1 MLSVYNFLK
10 VKLCYRTYWKQ
21 WLALLAICLLIFA
34 CSGGDEKNSLTEL
47 NLKGKVKSINTTSFT
62 TTEKFGEVTK
72 DDWEENYKRKF
83 DDKGNLIEEASYDED
98 GELSWKNKS
107 KYDDKGNQIEWAYYD
122 KDGELS
128 GKYKYKYDDKGN
140 PIESASYDEDGE
152 LDYKTTYE
160 LEYDSKDNW
169 IKKITYEDDKPTEI
183 SEREIEYYD

>member
-1 MLSVYNFLK
+1 MLSIYNFLK

-62 TTEKFGEVTK
+62 ATEKFGEVTK
-72 DDWEENYKRKF
+72 DDLEKSVKQKF

-98 GELSWKNKS
+98 GEL
-107 KYDDKGNQIEWAYYD
+107 I
-122 KDGELS
+122 

-140 PIESASYDEDGE
+140 
-152 LDYKTTYE
+152 
-160 LEYDSKDNW
+160 
-169 IKKITYEDDKPTEI
+169 
-183 SEREIEYYD
+183 RIEYTSI